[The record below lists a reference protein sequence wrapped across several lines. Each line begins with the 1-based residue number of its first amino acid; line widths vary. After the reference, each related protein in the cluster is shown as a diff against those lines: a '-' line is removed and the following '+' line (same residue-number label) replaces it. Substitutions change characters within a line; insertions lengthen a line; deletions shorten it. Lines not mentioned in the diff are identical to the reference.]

1 MCSRRPPAYHTQSS
15 ERFKV
20 VTLDGTLINKAGL
33 ITGGSS
39 PQEKARAAKW
49 NQKEHDGLKGEQDKV
64 SSTGL
69 EHPSRPPYAH
79 HPSLGRCS

>member
-1 MCSRRPPAYHTQSS
+1 MCSRRPTAYHTQSS

-39 PQEKARAAKW
+39 PQEKSFDLNLCLSAR
-49 NQKEHDGLKGEQDKV
+49 V
-64 SSTGL
+64 SALATG
-69 EHPSRPPYAH
+69 SRSAR
-79 HPSLGRCS
+79 SS